1 MKWKDKYGR
10 VLRYMAKNGW
20 KYLIGLVALV
30 FVDLVQLRIPQITGT
45 VTDGLEQG
53 TMDVPILWQNVLALL
68 LAGALIAFGRFLWR
82 IFIFGTSRN
91 VEKMLRHD
99 FFAKLEELS
108 LNFFNHHKTGDLM
121 AYATNDLNAIRM
133 MVGPG
138 LLMALDAIILTAF
151 VVFKMMTSINV
162 QLTLLS
168 IIPLPFIAIGS
179 LFFGRVIRKRF
190 KDKQEA
196 FARMSDMVQENI
208 SGMRV
213 IKAFVKE
220 AFECEKFA
228 IANRDNYDKNMRVVR
243 LFAVMMP
250 LVSLISGLSLAISL
264 WFGGRM
270 TMNGVISL
278 GEYVAFVQ
286 YLMMLVWPMMAFGW
300 CVNIYSQGLASLN
313 RFEEIMHEEIEIF
326 DGPDARLNTVIRGGF
341 EIKNLTFDY
350 EGTPALLDVDLKV
363 AAGSTLGIVGRTGS
377 GKTTL
382 VNLLLRL
389 YNPPEASIFLDGQ
402 DIMTMPLKDLR
413 QTFGYV
419 PQDNFLFSDTIHN
432 NIGFGEEEV
441 DKEDVISAAKWADVH
456 HNIEDFTLGYETV
469 VGERGVTLSGGQ
481 KQRVSIAR
489 AMLLN
494 RPILI
499 LDDAVS
505 AVDTKTEEAILSTLK
520 DRESR
525 PTTIIIAHR
534 ISTLQHADQIIV
546 MDQGRIVERGNHDS
560 LMADGGLYSS
570 MVHKQQLEAEIN
582 EGGKA

>member
-53 TMDVPILWQNVLALL
+53 TMDVSILWQNVLALL
-68 LAGALIAFGRFLWR
+68 LAGVLIAFGRFLWR

-138 LLMALDAIILTAF
+138 LLMALDAIILTTF

-326 DGPDARLNTVIRGGF
+326 DDPDVRLNTVIRGGF

-350 EGTPALLDVDLKV
+350 EGTPALSEVDLKV
-363 AAGSTLGIVGRTGS
+363 EAGSTLGIVGRTGS

>member
-53 TMDVPILWQNVLALL
+53 TMDVSILWQNVLALL
-68 LAGALIAFGRFLWR
+68 LAGVLIAFGRFLWR

-138 LLMALDAIILTAF
+138 LLMALDAIILTTF

-326 DGPDARLNTVIRGGF
+326 DDPDVRLNTVIRGGF
-341 EIKNLTFDY
+341 EIKNLTFEY
-350 EGTPALLDVDLKV
+350 EGTPALSEVDLKV
-363 AAGSTLGIVGRTGS
+363 EAGSTLGIVGRTGS

>member
-53 TMDVPILWQNVLALL
+53 TMDVSILWQNVLALL
-68 LAGALIAFGRFLWR
+68 LAGVLIAFGRFLWR

-138 LLMALDAIILTAF
+138 LLMALDAIILTTF

-326 DGPDARLNTVIRGGF
+326 DDPDVRLNTVIRGGF

-350 EGTPALLDVDLKV
+350 EGTPALSEVDLKV
-363 AAGSTLGIVGRTGS
+363 EAGSTLGIVGRTGS

-546 MDQGRIVERGNHDS
+546 MDQGRIVEQGNHDS